1 MNNTS
6 ETVSIKKL
14 TGWDKNPRGIK
25 KDDYNRLKKQIQ
37 DLGVY
42 KPLLVNEDY
51 VVLGGNMRLKVLTDL
66 GVENVWVSV
75 VKASTPEMM
84 TKYALSDNDEAG
96 YYEEQALAEL
106 LMPLEINLDDYR
118 VNLGKPISITELL
131 AKFGPDVIEDEP
143 PVVEEEAI
151 SKRGEIYQLGRHRL
165 MCGDATSIEDVEA
178 LMDGKKADM
187 VFTDPPYNV
196 DYTGGMGGDGNK
208 PLRDKIANDSMTSDQ
223 FYEFLFKSVS
233 NMISVTDGAFYICM
247 SSSELHNLWKA
258 FTDAGGHWQTYIIWA
273 KDSFTLS
280 RSDYQHQFEP
290 IMYGLV
296 EEAVN
301 RAINEV
307 DEDKLPI
314 MYGWTKHSWYGGR
327 KQGDVWRIDR
337 PKISREH
344 PTMKPIALCAKAI
357 NNSSTR
363 GQIVLDTFMGSG
375 STLIACEQ
383 VDRTCYGIE
392 FDPRYCDVIR
402 KRYALFIGKGD
413 EWEAT
418 TPIA

>member
-131 AKFGPDVIEDEP
+131 AKFGP
-143 PVVEEEAI
+143 
-151 SKRGEIYQLGRHRL
+151 
-165 MCGDATSIEDVEA
+165 
-178 LMDGKKADM
+178 
-187 VFTDPPYNV
+187 
-196 DYTGGMGGDGNK
+196 TGGIDFDNIESTEDRK
-208 PLRDKIANDSMTSDQ
+208 KNFEKQT
-223 FYEFLFKSVS
+223 
-233 NMISVTDGAFYICM
+233 VTCPQC
-247 SSSELHNLWKA
+247 EH
-258 FTDAGGHWQTYIIWA
+258 
-273 KDSFTLS
+273 SF
-280 RSDYQHQFEP
+280 E
-290 IMYGLV
+290 IM
-296 EEAVN
+296 
-301 RAINEV
+301 
-307 DEDKLPI
+307 K
-314 MYGWTKHSWYGGR
+314 
-327 KQGDVWRIDR
+327 
-337 PKISREH
+337 
-344 PTMKPIALCAKAI
+344 
-357 NNSSTR
+357 
-363 GQIVLDTFMGSG
+363 
-375 STLIACEQ
+375 
-383 VDRTCYGIE
+383 
-392 FDPRYCDVIR
+392 
-402 KRYALFIGKGD
+402 
-413 EWEAT
+413 
-418 TPIA
+418 

>member
-75 VKASTPEMM
+75 VKASTPEIM

-143 PVVEEEAI
+143 PAVEEEAI

-165 MCGDATSIEDVEA
+165 MCGDATNIEDVEA

-187 VFTDPPYNV
+187 VFTDPPYNI
-196 DYTGGMGGDGNK
+196 DYEGKTKKRLKIQNDKFEGDGFYQFLLDAFVNLYLVTK
-208 PLRDKIANDSMTSDQ
+208 SGTAIYVCHADMERINFQMALSDSGYTQ
-223 FYEFLFKSVS
+223 KQ
-233 NMISVTDGAFYICM
+233 N
-247 SSSELHNLWKA
+247 
-258 FTDAGGHWQTYIIWA
+258 IIWA
-273 KDSFTLS
+273 KDSMVLG
-280 RSDYQHQFEP
+280 RQDYHWQHEP
-290 IMYGLV
+290 IL
-296 EEAVN
+296 
-301 RAINEV
+301 
-307 DEDKLPI
+307 
-314 MYGWTKHSWYGGR
+314 YGWKE
-327 KQGDVWRIDR
+327 GDGAHRWCGDR
-337 PKISREH
+337 TQTTLWNVKRPTVSKEH
-344 PTMKPIALCAKAI
+344 PTMKPLALMVKAI
-357 NNSSTR
+357 KNSS
-363 GQIVLDTFMGSG
+363 GQDDIVIDTFGGSG
-375 STLIACEQ
+375 STLIAAEQ
-383 VDRTCYGIE
+383 TGRTCYMMEI
-392 FDPRYCDVIR
+392 DPRYCDVIR

-413 EWEAT
+413 EWEAQ
-418 TPIA
+418 TPLINNQ

>member
-96 YYEEQALAEL
+96 YYEEQQLAEL
-106 LMPLEINLDDYR
+106 LQPLEINLDDYR

-131 AKFGPDVIEDEP
+131 AKFGPDVVEDEP
-143 PVVEEEAI
+143 PAVEEEAI

-165 MCGDATSIEDVEA
+165 MCGDAIDAGAVSI
-178 LMDGKKADM
+178 LMNRKKANM
-187 VFTDPPYNV
+187 TFTDPPYLMDFTGNV
-196 DYTGGMGGDGNK
+196 HADGSKSHNAK
-208 PLRDKIANDSMTSDQ
+208 FGEILNDNLSEEDKDKFIVSFIDNIKQ
-223 FYEFLFKSVS
+223 FTV
-233 NMISVTDGAFYICM
+233 GAYYICWYRLG
-247 SSSELHNLWKA
+247 LHYLFSGLKDNDLEYKA
-258 FTDAGGHWQTYIIWA
+258 LIIWD
-273 KDSFTLS
+273 KGNHTLS
-280 RSDYQHQFEP
+280 NSDYQSRYEP
-290 IMYGLV
+290 IVYGW
-296 EEAVN
+296 
-301 RAINEV
+301 V
-307 DEDKLPI
+307 DEHKF
-314 MYGWTKHSWYGGR
+314 YGGR
-327 KQGDVWRIDR
+327 SCFDLWSIPRTQKN
-337 PKISREH
+337 ELH
-344 PTMKPIALCAKAI
+344 PTMKPVALCAKAI
-357 NNSSTR
+357 TDSTEQN
-363 GQIVLDTFMGSG
+363 GIVLDLFGGSG

-383 VDRTCYGIE
+383 TNRICYMME
-392 FDPRYCDVIR
+392 LDPRYVDVIR